1 MIIYILFILF
11 SLFNIITSIRLNVNK
26 NVNKNNSSL
35 KIRILNNINKNNN
48 YSSVELP
55 LLLKP
60 ELGLYSIDIY
70 IGEPKQKFSLVI
82 DSGSSILWVY
92 DNKCKSCKSKN
103 KFTSSNSKAFMSNK
117 ETINLNYVTGKLK
130 GELCQ
135 DNLNFNDK
143 FNMPLFYFVLIYE
156 SNLDFEM
163 DGIIG
168 LSKGVSYRKRYS
180 FMNQIYEKKLIKEN
194 YVIYDLFNKY
204 FYISEMPSY
213 LEKQKK
219 ISCYDN
225 DEFST
230 FWKCDLS
237 SMVIDNVPVYLNNKI
252 IFDSGTNGIVFPIKY
267 LDIFK
272 NIISNN
278 NFLSKNKCKL
288 VNVDNDNI
296 YKLECDQIINTK
308 NINSTYNFIQ
318 FYFDKNTL
326 NDNNNYNNTVGFK
339 LIDLLEEGEQ
349 AFSLY
354 IFDRKDEILLGAPFF
369 EKYPIMFN
377 KDENLVTIFGEG
389 NNIYRNNSSYINKI
403 NIFFMIIVICLIIFV
418 ILLIIRERIF
428 SKFRINYS
436 QIENLTEEN

>member
-1 MIIYILFILF
+1 M
-11 SLFNIITSIRLNVNK
+11 
-26 NVNKNNSSL
+26 
-35 KIRILNNINKNNN
+35 
-48 YSSVELP
+48 
-55 LLLKP
+55 
-60 ELGLYSIDIY
+60 
-70 IGEPKQKFSLVI
+70 
-82 DSGSSILWVY
+82 
-92 DNKCKSCKSKN
+92 
-103 KFTSSNSKAFMSNK
+103 
-117 ETINLNYVTGKLK
+117 
-130 GELCQ
+130 
-135 DNLNFNDK
+135 NFNNK

-168 LSKGVSYRKRYS
+168 LSKGISYKKRYS

-213 LEKQKK
+213 LEKEKK
-219 ISCYDN
+219 IACYDN
-225 DEFST
+225 DEFSN
-230 FWKCDLS
+230 FWKCDLL
-237 SMVIDNVPVYLNNKI
+237 SMEIDNVPVYLNSKI

-267 LDIFK
+267 LEIFK

-278 NFLSKNKCKL
+278 NYLSKNKCKL

-296 YKLECDQIINTK
+296 YKIECGKAINTK
-308 NINSTYNFIQ
+308 KINSTYNFIQ
-318 FYFDKNTL
+318 FFFDNNTL
-326 NDNNNYNNTVGFK
+326 NDNNNNNNNSVGFK
-339 LIDLLEEGEQ
+339 LIDLLEEGDQ

-377 KDENLVTIFGEG
+377 KDDNLVTIFGEG
-389 NNIYRNNSSYINKI
+389 NNIYKKNSPYINKI
-403 NIFFMIIVICLIIFV
+403 NIFFIIIVTCFIFLLILIIV
-418 ILLIIRERIF
+418 REKIF

>member
-1 MIIYILFILF
+1 M
-11 SLFNIITSIRLNVNK
+11 
-26 NVNKNNSSL
+26 
-35 KIRILNNINKNNN
+35 
-48 YSSVELP
+48 
-55 LLLKP
+55 
-60 ELGLYSIDIY
+60 
-70 IGEPKQKFSLVI
+70 
-82 DSGSSILWVY
+82 
-92 DNKCKSCKSKN
+92 
-103 KFTSSNSKAFMSNK
+103 
-117 ETINLNYVTGKLK
+117 
-130 GELCQ
+130 
-135 DNLNFNDK
+135 NFNNK

-168 LSKGVSYRKRYS
+168 LSKGISYKKRYS

-278 NFLSKNKCKL
+278 AFLSKNKCKL

-318 FYFDKNTL
+318 FYFDKNNL

-436 QIENLTEEN
+436 QIENLNEDN

>member
-1 MIIYILFILF
+1 MIIYNLFILF
-11 SLFNIITSIRLNVNK
+11 SLFNIITSIRLNINK
-26 NVNKNNSSL
+26 NVNIINNSSL
-35 KIRILNNINKNNN
+35 KIRILNNIKNNNN

-92 DNKCKSCKSKN
+92 DKKCKSCKSKN
-103 KFTSSNSKAFMSNK
+103 KFISLDSKTFIPNK
-117 ETINLNYVTGKLK
+117 EAINLNYVTGKLK

-135 DNLNFNDK
+135 DNMNFNNK

-156 SNLDFEM
+156 SNLVFEM

-168 LSKGVSYRKRYS
+168 LSKGVSYKKRYS

-237 SMVIDNVPVYLNNKI
+237 SMEIDNVPVYLNSKI

-278 NFLSKNKCKL
+278 NYLLKNKCKL

-296 YKLECDQIINTK
+296 YKLESDQMINSK
-308 NINSTYNFIQ
+308 NINSSYNFIQ
-318 FYFDKNTL
+318 FYFNKNSL
-326 NDNNNYNNTVGFK
+326 NDNNNNTVGFK
-339 LIDLLEEGEQ
+339 LIDLLEEGDQ

-377 KDENLVTIFGEG
+377 KDDNLVTIFGEG
-389 NNIYRNNSSYINKI
+389 NNIYRKSSSYINKI
-403 NIFFMIIVICLIIFV
+403 NIFFMIIVICLIILV
-418 ILLIIRERIF
+418 IFRIIRERIF

-436 QIENLTEEN
+436 QIENLNEDN

>member
-436 QIENLTEEN
+436 QIENLNEDN